1 LSRLG
6 CLGVALKEGRTKR
19 SLDAFVIGEDM
30 HARSSFARDCGS
42 GRSYAVA
49 RCRGPLKVL
58 LSLGILVVFLT
69 PDTVRAISLS
79 FTDSLASPTSTF
91 ETTFNVVGTGDVT
104 IQTFGFGGGT
114 NAAGQTIPAGGF
126 DSTVA
131 LFSGSGNSASIVMI
145 GTNPA
150 GSSDLTS
157 LFSPGCPPAGMVTI
171 GTGSGSIVCGDSQ
184 LVVPS
189 SSLSIGTYILTLSV
203 AGYQPLA
210 FNPGPP
216 THTLLS
222 DGFSAPIGTPMFQT
236 CNVTSDQPTGIC
248 VTTTSN
254 FAVDISGP
262 IAPVPEPGM
271 FILVASGLA
280 MLTARSR
287 RAPDRSI

>member
-1 LSRLG
+1 
-6 CLGVALKEGRTKR
+6 
-19 SLDAFVIGEDM
+19 
-30 HARSSFARDCGS
+30 
-42 GRSYAVA
+42 
-49 RCRGPLKVL
+49 L
-58 LSLGILVVFLT
+58 LSIGILVVFLA

-79 FTDSLASPTSTF
+79 FTGSLASPTSTF
-91 ETTFNVVGTGDVT
+91 ETTFKVVGTGDVT

-131 LFSGSGNSASIVMI
+131 LFSGSGNSASIVTI
-145 GTNPA
+145 GGNPA
-150 GSSDLTS
+150 GSSDVTS

-171 GTGSGSIVCGDSQ
+171 GTGSGATVCGDSK

-222 DGFSAPIGTPMFQT
+222 DGFSTPIGSPMFQT
-236 CNVTSDQPTGIC
+236 CNVTSDQPQGIC

-262 IAPVPEPGM
+262 ITPVPEPGTFM
-271 FILVASGLA
+271 LAATGLA
-280 MLTARSR
+280 MVAAKRR
-287 RAPDRSI
+287 RAPERTFSGSRHS